1 MRGASARKY
10 DKPSKLLSEEAAR
23 LYPRQSGELDK
34 MVYGSQLLA
43 AAIWRTGKVYRSMT
57 AEEKAEFERYAAGAV
72 RVNIGKK
79 K

>member
-10 DKPSKLLSEEAAR
+10 DKPSKLQSEEAAR
-23 LYPRQSGELDK
+23 LYPRQCGEGDK
-34 MVYGSQLLA
+34 IIYGSQMLA
-43 AAIWRTGKVYRSMT
+43 AAIWRTGKVYRALT
-57 AEEKAEFERYAAGAV
+57 AEEKAEFERYAAQAV